1 MRRFN
6 CKTRWQ
12 LPEGIVL
19 NFINRL
25 ANFKPLTRTK
35 GLKDI
40 SPINMYASRL
50 IWDNPASKWITWSYP
65 TTLQVD
71 HFKSHRFLKMSQLSA
86 FAVNRCRTH
95 LQCSDKLWASEVQK
109 LREAN
114 LSASPSDNDTNFSVN
129 GPCGELKCGIKMD
142 GLKISQRRLAKRR
155 D

>member
-114 LSASPSDNDTNFSVN
+114 MSLIWALLQVITILILVWTDRVASWNVESKWMVW
-129 GPCGELKCGIKMD
+129 
-142 GLKISQRRLAKRR
+142 RLARGG
-155 D
+155 